1 MITSPPAPCTSSTAT
16 HATTDL
22 SETAGHPVA
31 RPAHA
36 RLTMLTAI
44 KAG

>member
-1 MITSPPAPCTSSTAT
+1 MITSPPAPRTSSTAT

-31 RPAHA
+31 RPARA
-36 RLTMLTAI
+36 RPAMLTAV
-44 KAG
+44 KAE

>member
-1 MITSPPAPCTSSTAT
+1 MTTSPPAPRTPSTAT
-16 HATTDL
+16 HATTDP
-22 SETAGHPVA
+22 SKTAGHPVA

-36 RLTMLTAI
+36 RSTMLTAF